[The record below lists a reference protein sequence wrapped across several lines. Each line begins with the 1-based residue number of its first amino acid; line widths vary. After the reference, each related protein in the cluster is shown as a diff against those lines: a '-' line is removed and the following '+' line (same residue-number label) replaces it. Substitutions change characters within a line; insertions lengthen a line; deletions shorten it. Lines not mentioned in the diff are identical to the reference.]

1 MDYSRINDHP
11 NLYRLNDSKCIV
23 NSDKSGYAEYM
34 QKREMQLEE
43 KQKIQQLDR
52 DLATIKDDMD
62 EIKSLLRSLLK

>member
-1 MDYSRINDHP
+1 MDYSKVKDHP
-11 NLYRLNDSKCIV
+11 NLHRLNDSKCIV
-23 NSDKSGYAEYM
+23 NVDKTGYVEYM
-34 QKREMQLEE
+34 KTREVQLEE